1 MKGKKLVYNVIKCGV
16 EFYSFLFCFRLGP
29 KIISTAERS
38 HSTPVFSSAAP
49 PHCHL
54 RGALKKN
61 PAHIWDEWVIYD
73 VGYVYIHSAYFIID
87 VVARYSTF

>member
-1 MKGKKLVYNVIKCGV
+1 MKGKKLVYNLIKCGV

-54 RGALKKN
+54 RGALKKTQLISGMSGLFMMLGTYTYTV
-61 PAHIWDEWVIYD
+61 HI
-73 VGYVYIHSAYFIID
+73 S
-87 VVARYSTF
+87 